1 MHIRIWLAG
10 IPDAKIPPY
19 RYHFKS
25 ELKLKD
31 SREVCLITPKY
42 AFNVESVPTKARGA
56 FILDFLDIS
65 RFFCSDFI
73 SDLLKVFGF
82 GQHWIFG
89 NI

>member
-1 MHIRIWLAG
+1 MSSLFSLGVGLRTESLKNCNAYQNLAG

-42 AFNVESVPTKARGA
+42 AFNVESVPTK
-56 FILDFLDIS
+56 
-65 RFFCSDFI
+65 
-73 SDLLKVFGF
+73 
-82 GQHWIFG
+82 GQMASPKRMNFRK
-89 NI
+89 

>member
-1 MHIRIWLAG
+1 MSSLFSLGVGLRTESLKNCNAYQNLAG

-65 RFFCSDFI
+65 
-73 SDLLKVFGF
+73 
-82 GQHWIFG
+82 
-89 NI
+89 